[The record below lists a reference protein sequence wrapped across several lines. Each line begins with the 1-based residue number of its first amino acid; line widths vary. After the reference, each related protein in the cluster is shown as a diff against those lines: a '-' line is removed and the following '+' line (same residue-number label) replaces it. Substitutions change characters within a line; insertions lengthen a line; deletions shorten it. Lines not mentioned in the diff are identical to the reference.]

1 MSTLVGPG
9 QSLTI
14 FAILVLAAAAGIVG
28 EAKGWYGKVS
38 GVFITILGCAF
49 LVTFNVMP
57 SASDQQIEVPV
68 YQFVFTYFVPFSIP
82 PLLFN
87 AQIKKIWRE
96 AGRLTILFLL
106 GTVGVILGAI
116 IAYLVIN
123 LGPET
128 SKVASVFIGTYT
140 GGSVNFMSVAAALD
154 FVRSP
159 LFAACVAVDNVYT
172 NVYFLLIFTIPVWSI
187 IRRFYPYYSEEE
199 KELADH
205 PTVPITGFKIEDL
218 AQVLLITAS
227 IVAIGAGLNGPLQQ
241 LLHTSIQMDIVVIT
255 VLTLV
260 LVNAFPAFFSKLEPS
275 AFPIGVWLM
284 FVFIAAIGAAS
295 DIKAILHSSP
305 AIIGFVSI
313 ILIVNFI
320 FILLA
325 GYWLKF
331 SLKEIAIASIA
342 NIGGPSVSAPMAA
355 NYGMKMAVTPAI
367 LIAILGYVIG
377 TILGI
382 GFGAITG

>member
-1 MSTLVGPG
+1 MTL
-9 QSLTI
+9 
-14 FAILVLAAAAGIVG
+14 
-28 EAKGWYGKVS
+28 
-38 GVFITILGCAF
+38 
-49 LVTFNVMP
+49 
-57 SASDQQIEVPV
+57 
-68 YQFVFTYFVPFSIP
+68 
-82 PLLFN
+82 
-87 AQIKKIWRE
+87 
-96 AGRLTILFLL
+96 LFLL
-106 GTVGVILGAI
+106 GTLGVILGAI
-116 IAYLVIN
+116 LAYWIFN

-172 NVYFLLIFTIPVWSI
+172 NVYFLLIFTIPAWGI

-199 KELADH
+199 QEA
-205 PTVPITGFKIEDL
+205 IEHKTKQNANFSIDDL
-218 AQVLLITAS
+218 AQILLITAA
-227 IVAIGAGLNGPLQQ
+227 IVALGVGLNTPLQQ
-241 LLHTSIQMDIVVIT
+241 WLHTSIQMDIVVIT
-255 VLTLV
+255 LLTLL
-260 LVNAFPAFFSKLEPS
+260 LVNAFPRYFSTLEPT
-275 AFPIGVWLM
+275 AFPIGVWMM

-295 DIKAILHSSP
+295 DIKAIIHSSP
-305 AIIGFVSI
+305 AIIGFVSV
-313 ILIVNFI
+313 ILAVHFLFI
-320 FILLA
+320 MLT

-355 NYGMKMAVTPAI
+355 NYGMRLAVTPAI

>member
-1 MSTLVGPG
+1 LRFLIAPDHSLV
-9 QSLTI
+9 I
-14 FAILVLAAAAGIVG
+14 FTILVLAAAAGIVG

-38 GVFITILGCAF
+38 GVFITILGCAM
-49 LVTFNVMP
+49 LVTFGVIP
-57 SASDQQIEVPV
+57 SASDQHIEVPA

-96 AGRLTILFLL
+96 AGRLTLSFLL
-106 GTVGVILGAI
+106 GTLGVILGAI
-116 IAYLVIN
+116 LAYWIFN

-172 NVYFLLIFTIPVWSI
+172 NVYFLLIFTIPAWGI

-199 KELADH
+199 QEA
-205 PTVPITGFKIEDL
+205 IEHKTKQNANFSIDDL
-218 AQVLLITAS
+218 AQILLITAA
-227 IVAIGAGLNGPLQQ
+227 IVALGVGLNTPLQQ
-241 LLHTSIQMDIVVIT
+241 WLHTSIQMDIVVIT
-255 VLTLV
+255 LLTLL
-260 LVNAFPAFFSKLEPS
+260 LVNAFPRYFSTLEPT
-275 AFPIGVWLM
+275 AFPIGVWMM

-295 DIKAILHSSP
+295 DIKAIIHSSP
-305 AIIGFVSI
+305 AIIGFVSV
-313 ILIVNFI
+313 ILAVHFLFI
-320 FILLA
+320 MLT

-355 NYGMKMAVTPAI
+355 NYGMRLAVTPAI